1 MKAVKKSAFPILLV
15 LTCFTVHF
23 WQHAVASLPYLP
35 NNGIIPLSVLTPTLL
50 VLTFLTTYVMLR
62 QSRTARPVRRSLL
75 SAAGMLVPV
84 LATGVFFLSY
94 LTYRYAAVLPVFIVL
109 PDWPTGIVTM
119 IITLSCLVHL
129 TALLICRFIK
139 QKTGA
144 GVVIAAAV
152 GWLLLNCLLFLVTT

>member
-1 MKAVKKSAFPILLV
+1 MKALKKSAFPILLV
-15 LTCFTVHF
+15 LTCCTVHF

-35 NNGIIPLSVLTPTLL
+35 NNGIIPLGILTPTLL

-84 LATGVFFLSY
+84 LATGVFYLSY

-129 TALLICRFIK
+129 TALLICRFVK

-144 GVVIAAAV
+144 GGVIAAA
-152 GWLLLNCLLFLVTT
+152 GWLMLNGLLFLVTT